1 MSNTVAAVKFEGT
14 EKSYFY
20 ACEIE
25 GLEKGDNIIVNAD
38 GKNKSVTFVGY
49 VPSDIIGFVPN
60 KKVLHKAV
68 VNTTKTFTGVKTG
81 GRNVRTKQQREAD
94 AKQLRGILQ
103 EQHPMMLSMRDIAE
117 QMGWE
122 TDGASNL
129 IKNAMS
135 LEPKIVQVYKGWY
148 TSKL

>member
-20 ACEIE
+20 ACEIQ
-25 GLEKGDNIIVNAD
+25 GLERGDILNVEGAD
-38 GKNKSVTFVGY
+38 KSVTFIGY
-49 VPSDIIGFVPN
+49 VESDLIGFAPTR
-60 KKVLHKAV
+60 KVTQKAPV
-68 VNTTKTFTGVKTG
+68 IATRNYSGVRTG
-81 GRNVRTKQQREAD
+81 GRTVRSKQQREAD
-94 AKQLRGILQ
+94 AKQLRTLLQ
-103 EQHPMMLSMRDIAE
+103 ESHPTMLSMRDIAE
-117 QMGWE
+117 SMSWE